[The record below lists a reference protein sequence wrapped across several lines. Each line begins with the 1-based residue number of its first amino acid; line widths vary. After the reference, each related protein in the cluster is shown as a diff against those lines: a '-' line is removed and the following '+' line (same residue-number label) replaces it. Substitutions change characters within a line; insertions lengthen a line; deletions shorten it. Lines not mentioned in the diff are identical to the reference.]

1 MEENG
6 GEEGKEGS
14 LMPSVADIE
23 WTSLRVE
30 EAPRKGTRHA
40 SQPLPSLKAGDYGLW
55 SGEENASL
63 SDVELREEG

>member
-14 LMPSVADIE
+14 LMPSVPDIE
-23 WTSLRVE
+23 WTSLRVG

-40 SQPLPSLKAGDYGLW
+40 SQPLPSLKAGRAGDYGLW
-55 SGEENASL
+55 SSARDCL
-63 SDVELREEG
+63 SVRR